1 VLGIIKVMDIIKLI
15 FQPFRSLGAGL
26 SNFSGIIYGTLAFIM
41 FMLALLT
48 TINFGPSGLIT
59 TGPLAITALILRKL
73 DQIHKSRD

>member
-1 VLGIIKVMDIIKLI
+1 MDIFKLI
-15 FQPFRSLGAGL
+15 LQPFQSIGASLSA
-26 SNFSGIIYGTLAFIM
+26 FSGVLYGALAFIM
-41 FMLALLT
+41 FMVALLT